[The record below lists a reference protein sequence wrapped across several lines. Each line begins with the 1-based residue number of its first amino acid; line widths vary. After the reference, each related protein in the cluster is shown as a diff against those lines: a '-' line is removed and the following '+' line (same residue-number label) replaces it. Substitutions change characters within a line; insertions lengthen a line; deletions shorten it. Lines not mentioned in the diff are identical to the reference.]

1 MVPQHL
7 QAPLSMAPGIIG
19 YILWFILLLILC
31 LKMLLAL
38 LDLLEALMAV
48 VMPLPSSPAPIHGKH
63 GINFKEFLELRP
75 YPLTGRADLESP
87 LRITSWVSRSRRRG

>member
-1 MVPQHL
+1 MVPLHL

-19 YILWFILLLILC
+19 YILRYILLLILC

-75 YPLTGRADLESP
+75 SLLMGKVGMESP